1 MHKQTELMLVALNK
15 NTGGE
20 FFPGHFKTS
29 PLQSIVFGITLKAI
43 VLHRPSPV
51 WIALWRDQR

>member
-20 FFPGHFKTS
+20 FFPEHFKTS
-29 PLQSIVFGITLKAI
+29 PLQSIVFGITVEAI
-43 VLHRPSPV
+43 VLDRPSPV
-51 WIALWRDQR
+51 RIALLRDQR